1 MRISDWSSDVCS
13 SDLQGLL
20 DEAVAKINEVR
31 ARAGAA
37 LLNSNAATAVA
48 GQEDLRER
56 IRNERRIEFTG
67 EGINYFDELR
77 WKTWEE
83 NVFRSGN
90 GKTQIWGTNVSAYS
104 YKGDFLYTWRSEE
117 HPSELQSILRT

>member
-13 SDLQGLL
+13 SDLQGLV

-77 WKTWEE
+77 WKKWEE

-90 GKTQIWGTNVSAYS
+90 GKKQDRKRVVMEKSGYVRVDL
-104 YKGDFLYTWRSEE
+104 GGR
-117 HPSELQSILRT
+117 R